1 MSSPMIASCR
11 PTCPMVLEEWEPV
24 YRPQGVPFQGEGT
37 CVQPT
42 GALPIPA
49 CSELRKPSLRLP
61 PPPTGATLS
70 KHWRWNKHAHRG
82 LWGHWRSAPRP
93 SPGRR
98 RSVCLTE
105 TSGWPLR
112 RSGQLLGTD
121 SSPCT
126 SSFRNQPWPKFPLK
140 ESLSDE
146 EKGKEEEM
154 EEDDSSFKLCV
165 PGIVPL
171 QSPLPKT
178 FRSTDTVGFVESELK
193 NLLIVQRESGLW
205 KMGSHEGRELL
216 TQPEI
221 TLEEHLLLEEMDE
234 MGNRSPE

>member
-11 PTCPMVLEEWEPV
+11 PTCPMVLEEWEP
-24 YRPQGVPFQGEGT
+24 GVPDTEN
-37 CVQPT
+37 VHP
-42 GALPIPA
+42 
-49 CSELRKPSLRLP
+49 
-61 PPPTGATLS
+61 LS
-70 KHWRWNKHAHRG
+70 K
-82 LWGHWRSAPRP
+82 
-93 SPGRR
+93 
-98 RSVCLTE
+98 E

-126 SSFRNQPWPKFPLK
+126 SSFRNQPWPK

-178 FRSTDTVGFVESELK
+178 FRSTDTVAGE
-193 NLLIVQRESGLW
+193 VQRPAQLPLKGQGPFPQIWREAELPEACSCL
-205 KMGSHEGRELL
+205 GSSTVL
-216 TQPEI
+216 TWIQGWGDVTVTGNCSQPP
-221 TLEEHLLLEEMDE
+221 L
-234 MGNRSPE
+234 